1 MTRAEILDEAKNI
14 VTGFRETA
22 YGKAENNFKLIAKLW
37 TAYLNAN
44 DYVIDERILK
54 AKDVANMMILLK
66 VARNATG
73 RGKDDNYIDIA
84 GYAACGGELL
94 GGSDDRAQ

>member
-1 MTRAEILDEAKNI
+1 MTRAEILDEAKSI

-22 YGKAENNFKLIAKLW
+22 YGSPEDNFELIAALW
-37 TAYLNAN
+37 TEYISTRFYTSKRSTLTS
-44 DYVIDERILK
+44 R
-54 AKDVANMMILLK
+54 DVADMMILLK

>member
-1 MTRAEILDEAKNI
+1 MTRAEILDKAKNI
-14 VTGFRETA
+14 VTGFRETS
-22 YGKAENNFKLIAKLW
+22 YGSPESNFDLIARLW
-37 TAYLNAN
+37 EEYLLARWTQNHA
-44 DYVIDERILK
+44 IL
-54 AKDVANMMILLK
+54 AEDVANMMILLK

>member
-14 VTGFRETA
+14 VTGFRETS
-22 YGKAENNFKLIAKLW
+22 YGKVENNFSLIAELW
-37 TAYLNAN
+37 T
-44 DYVIDERILK
+44 DYINKRFSLYGAQYISAV
-54 AKDVANMMILLK
+54 DVANMMILLK

-84 GYAACGGELL
+84 GYAACGGELTN
-94 GGSDDRAQ
+94 GTD

>member
-1 MTRAEILDEAKNI
+1 MTRAQILDEAKGI
-14 VTGFRETA
+14 VTGKRDEQ
-22 YGKAENNFKLIAKLW
+22 YGHPEDNFALIASLW
-37 TAYLNAN
+37 TTYTNARYEYGN
-44 DYVIDERILK
+44 ALTPQN
-54 AKDVANMMILLK
+54 VANMMILLK

-94 GGSDDRAQ
+94 GGSDDRTQ

>member
-14 VTGFRETA
+14 VTGFRETS
-22 YGKAENNFKLIAKLW
+22 YGSPEDNFELIAELW
-37 TAYLNAN
+37 TAYVHKRWSLSRVQYICA
-44 DYVIDERILK
+44 E
-54 AKDVANMMILLK
+54 DVTNMMILLK

>member
-22 YGKAENNFKLIAKLW
+22 YGKAEDNFKLIAKLW
-37 TAYLNAN
+37 EAYLNGSN
-44 DYVIDERILK
+44 CSVGDCCIDAE
-54 AKDVANMMILLK
+54 DVANMMILLK